1 MVYGIIGAIIG
12 ICVLGAGLY
21 FLKKDKDDAESKK
34 IYGITSA
41 VGAVITVASAVAII
55 LNIL

>member
-12 ICVLGAGLY
+12 ICVLCAGLY

-41 VGAVITVASAVAII
+41 VGTVITVASVVAII